1 MFHNILLDKL
11 SDITPNG
18 YKIKTSFKQG
28 IKFELLMQD
37 REVSKEERV
46 MLALN
51 IFYKDLK
58 EITSAEEIE
67 KRIEDIIW
75 FYKCGKDEETSQEKG
90 KNKQKQIY
98 SYEFDDG
105 RIYSA
110 FIQQYNIDLQKE
122 DLHWW
127 QFKSLFEN
135 LTEETQI
142 VQVMSYRAMDISK
155 IKNKK
160 EKKKYK
166 ELQELYKLPDM
177 RSEEEKENDFADALW

>member
-1 MFHNILLDKL
+1 MLHNILLDKL

-18 YKIKTSFKQG
+18 YRIKTSFKQG

-75 FYKCGKDEETSQEKG
+75 FYKCGKDEETSHEKG

-135 LTEETQI
+135 LTEETQM
-142 VQVMSYRAMDISK
+142 VQIMSYRAMDISK
-155 IKNKK
+155 IKDKK

>member
-1 MFHNILLDKL
+1 MLHNILLDKL

-18 YKIKTSFKQG
+18 YRIKTSFKQG

-37 REVSKEERV
+37 REISKEERV

-135 LTEETQI
+135 LTEETQM
-142 VQVMSYRAMDISK
+142 VQIMSYRAMDISK
-155 IKNKK
+155 IKDKK